1 MKRVALLGFPISHS
15 VSPLMHTAAFSALN
29 LPWHYEALETSSA
42 KLPNAV
48 EKIRHE
54 GWAGAN
60 VTVPHKVDII
70 DLLDEITP
78 PSDDIGAVNTIVNE
92 GGHLKGYNT
101 DLPGFLIDAHARG
114 VETTGRSALILGS
127 GGAARAVAFA
137 LASRGTKIR
146 IICRHEQ
153 RGQNI
158 AKDLGRR
165 QHDEISV
172 FAWTEESFNIAAQDC
187 ALIVNATPLGM
198 SPCVEISPWPAGTS
212 LPAGAFVYDVV
223 YNPPVT
229 RLVKDARAAGL
240 QACGGLGMLVEQ
252 GALAF
257 ELWTGLEPPRQV
269 MHAAAQ
275 SALESQHA

>member
-15 VSPLMHTAAFSALN
+15 VSPLMHNAAFSALK

-42 KLPNAV
+42 DLPQVVDKL
-48 EKIRHE
+48 RHE
-54 GWAGAN
+54 GWVGAN

-70 DLLDEITP
+70 DLLDEVTP
-78 PSDDIGAVNTIVNE
+78 PSDEIGAVNTIVNE

-101 DLPGFLIDAHARG
+101 DLPGFLIDLHAKG
-114 VETTGRSALILGS
+114 VETMGRSTLILGS

-137 LASRGTKIR
+137 LANQGTQLR

-158 AKDLGRR
+158 AKDLTRR
-165 QHDEISV
+165 QHSEISI
-172 FAWTEESFNIAAQDC
+172 FPWTEESFNIAAQDC
-187 ALIVNATPLGM
+187 GLIVNATPLGT
-198 SPCVEISPWPAGTS
+198 SPRVEISPWPADIS
-212 LPAGAFVYDVV
+212 LPAATFVYDLV
-223 YNPPVT
+223 YHPLVT
-229 RLVKDARAAGL
+229 RLVKDVQAAGL
-240 QACGGLGMLVEQ
+240 RACGGLGMLVEQ

-257 ELWTGLEPPRQV
+257 ELWTDLTPPRQV

-275 SALESQHA
+275 SALEGQHA

>member
-15 VSPLMHTAAFSALN
+15 VSPLMHNAAFSALK

-42 KLPNAV
+42 DLPQVVDKL
-48 EKIRHE
+48 RHE
-54 GWAGAN
+54 DWVGAN

-70 DLLDEITP
+70 DLLDEVTP
-78 PSDDIGAVNTIVNE
+78 PSDEIGAVNTIVNE

-101 DLPGFLIDAHARG
+101 DLPGFLIDLHAKG
-114 VETTGRSALILGS
+114 VETTGRSTLILGS

-137 LASRGTKIR
+137 LANQETQLR
-146 IICRHEQ
+146 IICRYEQ

-158 AKDLGRR
+158 AKDLRRR
-165 QHDEISV
+165 QHSDISI
-172 FAWTEESFNIAAQDC
+172 FAWNEESFNIAAQDC
-187 ALIVNATPLGM
+187 VLIVNATPLGM
-198 SPCVEISPWPAGTS
+198 SPCAGISPWPADIS
-212 LPAGAFVYDVV
+212 LPAGTFVYDLV

-229 RLVKDARAAGL
+229 RFVKEAQAAGL
-240 QACGGLGMLVEQ
+240 PACGGLGMLVEQ
-252 GALAF
+252 GALTF
-257 ELWTGLEPPRQV
+257 EIWTGLEPPRQV